1 MFDGFFLGMQQ
12 LTDPYLLFMIF
23 AGTVAGVVVGAL
35 PGLSSTMATAILI
48 PFTVGMQPLPAIAL
62 LAAIYCSSTFAG
74 SITAILIN
82 TPGVA
87 SSAPTC
93 LDGFPMAQR
102 GEAGRALGLA
112 TVSSTIGGIFSVIV
126 LMIAAPL
133 LARLAYQFGPPEYFA
148 LALFSLSMLATVA
161 SGPAVKNLIAG
172 TFGVMLA
179 TIGLEQSTG
188 VERFMFGRPELSEG
202 ISFIPVLIGMFGMSE
217 LLVQASQLDRVKQF
231 VALTAVKLPTM
242 ADYKKIWR
250 TILQSCGIGTFIGV
264 LPAEGATVAA
274 MIGYNEAKRWSKHKH
289 EFGNG
294 SVEGIA
300 GAEAANNAAAGGAM
314 VPTLAL
320 GIPGSGT
327 TAVMLGA
334 FLVLGIRPGPHLF
347 TEQQDFVFAIFGSM
361 LVANVMFFFLGLVGA
376 KVFARLTLVP
386 DTFLWPGVFV
396 LSVIGAY
403 SLDQSFEDVLIM
415 IGSGLL
421 GFVMRRYGFSVVPVA
436 MGLILGELVET
447 TLQQSLIIFDSNWL
461 LFLSRP
467 LVVVFLLLTVVGFCG
482 PLIFDALQRRWKKG

>member
-1 MFDGFFLGMQQ
+1 
-12 LTDPYLLFMIF
+12 
-23 AGTVAGVVVGAL
+23 
-35 PGLSSTMATAILI
+35 
-48 PFTVGMQPLPAIAL
+48 
-62 LAAIYCSSTFAG
+62 
-74 SITAILIN
+74 
-82 TPGVA
+82 
-87 SSAPTC
+87 
-93 LDGFPMAQR
+93 
-102 GEAGRALGLA
+102 
-112 TVSSTIGGIFSVIV
+112 
-126 LMIAAPL
+126 
-133 LARLAYQFGPPEYFA
+133 
-148 LALFSLSMLATVA
+148 
-161 SGPAVKNLIAG
+161 
-172 TFGVMLA
+172 
-179 TIGLEQSTG
+179 
-188 VERFMFGRPELSEG
+188 
-202 ISFIPVLIGMFGMSE
+202 
-217 LLVQASQLDRVKQF
+217 
-231 VALTAVKLPTM
+231 
-242 ADYKKIWR
+242 
-250 TILQSCGIGTFIGV
+250 V

-300 GAEAANNAAAGGAM
+300 GAEAANNAATGGAM